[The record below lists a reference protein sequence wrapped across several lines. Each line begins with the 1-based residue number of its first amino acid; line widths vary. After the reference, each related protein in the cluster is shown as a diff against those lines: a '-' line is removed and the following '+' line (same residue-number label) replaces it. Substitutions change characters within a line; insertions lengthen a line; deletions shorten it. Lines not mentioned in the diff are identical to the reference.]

1 MSNTIIHL
9 LRRLVVN
16 ALATLALI
24 ICLSQTSAKAT
35 DLYHEVYS
43 GESVRLVVNAYG
55 QNAVGYDYPNG
66 LHGTA
71 TGAPDGTADLI
82 YTSNAGY
89 VGQEVIVTTAY
100 GGANYEIP
108 VASDTHHITVKPRIT
123 FSASSWPNGKK
134 GAVYSQSVTASYSAS
149 STAVTY
155 SLADGSLPTGLSLDG
170 STGTISGTPTTT
182 GSWTFTYRAVNGD
195 GYSSSQSMTLKI
207 APSATDLSTTVAAN
221 SSGNTIA
228 FAVSGSEQ
236 VSAVSAPSHG
246 STGLSGSTAT
256 YTPTAGYSGSDSF
269 TYLVTDSATGLSSAA
284 TVTITVTAPT
294 VAISPSTLPAGTAAV
309 AYSQTLSGNNG
320 TAPYAFV
327 VTSGSLPAGLTLAT
341 NGTLSGIPTSEES
354 QTFTVTATDHYG
366 ATGSQSYTVAI
377 AIAAPVAGDTSAT
390 IAANSGSNAIAL
402 NLSGGAASTVTVE
415 TAAAHGTATA
425 SGAAISY
432 TPTPGYSGSDS
443 FTYTAT
449 NATGTSTAAT
459 VTITVTAPTVA
470 ISPSTLPAG
479 TAAVAY
485 SQTLSAANGTAPYIF
500 AVTSGSLPA
509 GLTLSTGGT
518 LSGTPTTEETRTFTI
533 TVTDFHGATG
543 NQSYTVAIAIAAPVA
558 SDTST
563 TVAANSND
571 NPVALNLSGGA
582 ASTVA
587 IANAPGHG
595 NATVSGAAI
604 TYTPTPGYSGSDSFT
619 YTATNASGTS
629 TAATVSVTVTAPT
642 VAILPSSLPRGTA
655 AVAYSQSITANNGT
669 APYTFAV
676 TSGSL
681 PAGLTLATDGK
692 LAGTPT
698 AEGSQTF
705 TVTAT
710 DAYGATGSQSYTVA
724 IAVAAPLA
732 ADVSATVAAN
742 SSNNAITLNLSGG
755 AVSTVAIETAPGHGT
770 ATASGASIA
779 YTPTA
784 GYSGSDS
791 FTYIAT
797 NASGT
802 SAAAAVTITVTAP
815 TLALSPTGHFTLRE
829 NETFSQTFTAS
840 NGGAPYSY
848 AITGSLPAGISFNA
862 ASATLSGN
870 PTVSG
875 EFPLTLTVTDTY
887 GATTS
892 ASVILAIG
900 DALPVAPSMSSV
912 TTSGLTTTVDLTE
925 GATGGPFTGADLVSL
940 SPPSAG
946 TATIIL
952 GDTAAVDS
960 SAAIAS
966 AIREGRYRLRF
977 TASPTFSGN
986 AVATYTLTS
995 ATGVSAPATVTFS
1008 VTARPDLSADADL
1021 AGLVKAQAEAAKRL
1035 ADSQIDNVQQHLKSL
1050 RGRQCLENSLGISLT
1065 DTADG
1070 QAPISGSAG
1079 CSPIAGGDLAFWSGG
1094 SIDLGDTSGRDGA
1107 SDIDHTTVSLTA
1119 GLDYRL
1125 TDTFIGGVAIGFSR
1139 DRSDIGDKGT
1149 TSVNKAASATLYG
1162 LYQPGGG
1169 FFIDGLLGAGILDFD
1184 SLRITSV
1191 TGQEAEANR
1200 SGRQFYAA
1208 VTGGY
1213 DYRIGEVSL
1222 SSYGRLSG
1230 SRSIL
1235 DSVEESGTEW
1245 ENALIG
1251 RQQADSFTAT
1261 LGLSLGYD
1269 IDLESAVLTPELTLD
1284 FSHDFLSSSD
1294 TTVTYADSGWP
1305 IDYVIP
1311 GSDSSRDR
1319 LTVGFGLTLVASEAG
1334 TMTGRYSATLDRDG
1348 LQSQRFNV
1356 DLSRKF

>member
-1 MSNTIIHL
+1 MSIAITHL
-9 LRRLVVN
+9 LRRLAVK

-43 GESVRLVVNAYG
+43 GESVRLVVNEYG

-66 LHGTA
+66 LHGTT

-100 GGANYEIP
+100 GGANYDIP

-170 STGTISGTPTTT
+170 STGTISGTPTAT

-236 VSAVSAPSHG
+236 VSAVSAPNHG
-246 STGLSGSTAT
+246 STSLSGSTAS

-284 TVTITVTAPT
+284 TV
-294 VAISPSTLPAGTAAV
+294 
-309 AYSQTLSGNNG
+309 N
-320 TAPYAFV
+320 
-327 VTSGSLPAGLTLAT
+327 
-341 NGTLSGIPTSEES
+341 
-354 QTFTVTATDHYG
+354 
-366 ATGSQSYTVAI
+366 
-377 AIAAPVAGDTSAT
+377 
-390 IAANSGSNAIAL
+390 
-402 NLSGGAASTVTVE
+402 
-415 TAAAHGTATA
+415 
-425 SGAAISY
+425 
-432 TPTPGYSGSDS
+432 
-443 FTYTAT
+443 
-449 NATGTSTAAT
+449 
-459 VTITVTAPTVA
+459 ITVTAPTVA

-509 GLTLSTGGT
+509 GLMLSTDGT
-518 LSGTPTTEETRTFTI
+518 LSGTPTTQESRTFTI
-533 TVTDFHGATG
+533 TVTDFYGATG

-563 TVAANSND
+563 TVAANSSD
-571 NPVALNLSGGA
+571 NPIALNLSGGV

-595 NATVSGAAI
+595 NATVSGASIA
-604 TYTPTPGYSGSDSFT
+604 YTPTAGYSGSDSFT

-642 VAILPSSLPRGTA
+642 VAISPSSLPDGTA

-681 PAGLTLATDGK
+681 PAGLTLATDGT

-705 TVTAT
+705 TVSAT

-724 IAVAAPLA
+724 IAVAAPVA
-732 ADVSATVAAN
+732 GDVSATVAAN

-755 AVSTVAIETAPGHGT
+755 AASTVAIETAPGHGT

-802 SAAAAVTITVTAP
+802 SAAATVTITVTAP
-815 TLALSPTGHFTLRE
+815 TLALSPTGHFSLRE

-875 EFPLTLTVTDTY
+875 EFPLTLTVTDTF

-892 ASVILAIG
+892 ASVVLAIG

-1050 RGRQCLENSLGISLT
+1050 RGKQCLENSLGISLT

-1162 LYQPGGG
+1162 LYLPGGG

-1245 ENALIG
+1245 ENTLIG

-1319 LTVGFGLTLVASEAG
+1319 LTVGFGLTLAASEAG

-1348 LQSQRFNV
+1348 LQSQRFNI

>member
-1 MSNTIIHL
+1 MSIAITHL
-9 LRRLVVN
+9 LRRLAVK

-43 GESVRLVVNAYG
+43 GESVRLVVNEYG

-66 LHGTA
+66 LHGTT

-100 GGANYEIP
+100 GGANYDIP

-170 STGTISGTPTTT
+170 STGTISGTPTAT

-246 STGLSGSTAT
+246 STGLSGSAAT

-269 TYLVTDSATGLSSAA
+269 TYLVTDSATGLSSTA

-309 AYSQTLSGNNG
+309 AYSQTLSGNDG

-327 VTSGSLPAGLTLAT
+327 VTSGSLPAGLMLAT

-390 IAANSGSNAIAL
+390 IAANSGSNTIAL

-425 SGAAISY
+425 SGTAIS
-432 TPTPGYSGSDS
+432 
-443 FTYTAT
+443 
-449 NATGTSTAAT
+449 
-459 VTITVTAPTVA
+459 
-470 ISPSTLPAG
+470 
-479 TAAVAY
+479 
-485 SQTLSAANGTAPYIF
+485 
-500 AVTSGSLPA
+500 
-509 GLTLSTGGT
+509 
-518 LSGTPTTEETRTFTI
+518 
-533 TVTDFHGATG
+533 
-543 NQSYTVAIAIAAPVA
+543 
-558 SDTST
+558 
-563 TVAANSND
+563 
-571 NPVALNLSGGA
+571 
-582 ASTVA
+582 
-587 IANAPGHG
+587 
-595 NATVSGAAI
+595 
-604 TYTPTPGYSGSDSFT
+604 YTPTPGYSGSDSFT

-642 VAILPSSLPRGTA
+642 VAISPSSLPDGTA

-669 APYTFAV
+669 APYAFAV

-681 PAGLTLATDGK
+681 PAGLTLATDGT

-705 TVTAT
+705 TVSAT

-724 IAVAAPLA
+724 IAVAAPVA
-732 ADVSATVAAN
+732 GDVSATVAAN

-755 AVSTVAIETAPGHGT
+755 VASTVAIETAPGHGT

-802 SAAAAVTITVTAP
+802 SAAATVTITVTAP

-829 NETFSQTFTAS
+829 NEAFSQTFTAS

-892 ASVILAIG
+892 ANVVLAIG

-977 TASPTFSGN
+977 TASPAFSGN

-1008 VTARPDLSADADL
+1008 VTARPDLSVDPDL

-1050 RGRQCLENSLGISLT
+1050 RGKQCLENSLGISLT

-1139 DRSDIGDKGT
+1139 DRSDIGDEGT

-1235 DSVEESGTEW
+1235 DSVEESSTEW

-1319 LTVGFGLTLVASEAG
+1319 LTVGFGLTLAASEAG

-1348 LQSQRFNV
+1348 LQSQRFNI

>member
-1 MSNTIIHL
+1 MSIAITHL
-9 LRRLVVN
+9 LRRLAVK

-43 GESVRLVVNAYG
+43 GESVRLVVNEYG

-66 LHGTA
+66 LHGTT

-100 GGANYEIP
+100 GGANYDIP

-170 STGTISGTPTTT
+170 STGTISGTPTAT

-236 VSAVSAPSHG
+236 VSAVSAPNHG
-246 STGLSGSTAT
+246 STSLSDSTAS

-284 TVTITVTAPT
+284 TVNITVTAPT

-309 AYSQTLSGNNG
+309 AYSQTLSGNDG

-327 VTSGSLPAGLTLAT
+327 VTSGSLPAGLMLAT

-390 IAANSGSNAIAL
+390 IAANSGSNTIAL

-425 SGAAISY
+425 SGTAIS
-432 TPTPGYSGSDS
+432 
-443 FTYTAT
+443 
-449 NATGTSTAAT
+449 
-459 VTITVTAPTVA
+459 
-470 ISPSTLPAG
+470 
-479 TAAVAY
+479 
-485 SQTLSAANGTAPYIF
+485 
-500 AVTSGSLPA
+500 
-509 GLTLSTGGT
+509 
-518 LSGTPTTEETRTFTI
+518 
-533 TVTDFHGATG
+533 
-543 NQSYTVAIAIAAPVA
+543 
-558 SDTST
+558 
-563 TVAANSND
+563 
-571 NPVALNLSGGA
+571 
-582 ASTVA
+582 
-587 IANAPGHG
+587 
-595 NATVSGAAI
+595 
-604 TYTPTPGYSGSDSFT
+604 YTPTPGYSGSDSFT

-642 VAILPSSLPRGTA
+642 VAISPSSLPDGTA

-681 PAGLTLATDGK
+681 PAGLTLATDGT

-705 TVTAT
+705 TVSAT

-724 IAVAAPLA
+724 IAVAAPVA
-732 ADVSATVAAN
+732 GDVSATVAAN

-755 AVSTVAIETAPGHGT
+755 AASTVAIETAPGHGT

-802 SAAAAVTITVTAP
+802 SAAATVTITVTAP

-875 EFPLTLTVTDTY
+875 EFPLTLTVTDTF

-892 ASVILAIG
+892 ASVVLAIG

-1050 RGRQCLENSLGISLT
+1050 RGKQCLENSLGISLT

-1245 ENALIG
+1245 ENTLIG

-1319 LTVGFGLTLVASEAG
+1319 LTVGFGLTLAASEAG

-1348 LQSQRFNV
+1348 LQSQRFNI